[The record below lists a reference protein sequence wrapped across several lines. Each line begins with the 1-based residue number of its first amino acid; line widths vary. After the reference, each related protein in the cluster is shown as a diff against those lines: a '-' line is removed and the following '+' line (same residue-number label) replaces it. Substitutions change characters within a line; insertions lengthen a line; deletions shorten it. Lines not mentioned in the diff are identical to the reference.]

1 MRRLARIF
9 FTAQDTNPWGV
20 LLLLLVGGFFE
31 GIGLASLMPFLGLA
45 TNEGLD
51 DPSPLVA
58 FFNRILG
65 SLGREPDVGLL
76 LLIIIGGIVLKCVFL
91 FFAMRHVGYTVA
103 RVATGLREQLMAQLF
118 NVKWS
123 YYTHQPIGRI
133 ANAMSGNAT
142 AAGEAYLNIA
152 VVLVYA
158 VQTMVYGIVALL
170 VSWQLALAA
179 LGVGIVITACL
190 GFLVRIMRRAGQKQ
204 IRRTSDLVTYLSDA
218 LANIKPLKAMAK
230 QSHFRSLFDTKNAL
244 LRRALRKQVVS
255 RHALTYLQEVLV
267 TLIGGLFLYI
277 AWAYWGRPLS
287 ELLVMAILFFRTVT
301 TVAKLQKQYQKAVLH
316 EAPYMAMLE
325 VIEEARAA
333 REVSEGTKAPTLS
346 RDVRLDRVNF
356 RHDSQVVL
364 QDASMLIPAGEITV
378 LTGQSGAGKTT
389 AIDLIVGLHRPE
401 SGDVLIDG
409 VPLGEI
415 DLVAWRSKV
424 GYVPQELILFHD
436 TVLANLT
443 LGNPEVSEAD
453 ANDALEAAGAADFI
467 AALPDG
473 LNTTVGEKGAKLSGG
488 QRQRISLARALAGRP
503 ELLILDEVTSALD
516 PATEQDICRRITA
529 LSKHMTVLA
538 ITHRKA
544 WIEIADRVYSVGDR
558 TIELTGLHEVATT
571 TQ

>member
-9 FTAQDTNPWGV
+9 FTAQDTNPWVVLV
-20 LLLLLVGGFFE
+20 LLLIGGFFE

-45 TNEGLD
+45 TNEGLE

-58 FFNRILG
+58 FFNRALG
-65 SLGREPDVGLL
+65 SMGQEPDVGLL

-152 VVLVYA
+152 VVLVYG

-179 LGVGIVITACL
+179 LGVGLVITVCL
-190 GFLVRIMRRAGQKQ
+190 SFLVRIMRSAGQKQ

-218 LANIKPLKAMAK
+218 LANIKPLKAMAR
-230 QSHFRSLFDTKNAL
+230 QGHFRSLFDAKNAQ

-267 TLIGGLFLYI
+267 ALIGGLCLYL
-277 AWAYWGRPLS
+277 AWAYWGLPLS
-287 ELLVMAILFFRTVT
+287 ELLVMGILFFRTVT
-301 TVAKLQKQYQKAVLH
+301 TVAKLQKQYQKAVLY
-316 EAPYMAMLE
+316 EAPYMAMLDI
-325 VIEEARAA
+325 IEEARLAG
-333 REVSEGTKAPTLS
+333 EVSVGTKAPRLL
-346 RDVRLDRVNF
+346 RDVRLDRVSF
-356 RHDSQVVL
+356 RHDSQLVL
-364 QDASMLIPAGEITV
+364 QDASMLIPSGEITV
-378 LTGQSGAGKTT
+378 LTGHSGAGKTT
-389 AIDLIVGLHRPE
+389 AVDLIVGLHRPE

-415 DLVAWRSKV
+415 DLIAWRSKV

-436 TVLANLT
+436 SVLANLT

-453 ANDALEAAGAADFI
+453 ANAALEAAGAADFI
-467 AALPDG
+467 ADLPDG

-488 QRQRISLARALAGRP
+488 QRQRISLARALAGKP

-516 PATEQDICRRITA
+516 PATEQDICQRIAA
-529 LSKHMTVLA
+529 LSKDMTVLA

-544 WIEIADRVYSVGDR
+544 WIDIADRVYSVGDR
-558 TIELTGLHEVATT
+558 TIELSGLHEVATT